1 MVAGWLADATY
12 KPKNYLRDDAATV
25 LRVNRSDSTP
35 SPSCSWN
42 LGVLSP
48 RFKTTTAD
56 LRSTVASARAAGSR
70 TPPHVDGPS
79 SDASRLHPPTC
90 GRLDVLIGDRI
101 GRAMWRHRQ

>member
-1 MVAGWLADATY
+1 MVAGWLVDATY
-12 KPKNYLRDDAATV
+12 NPKTYLRDYAATV

-56 LRSTVASARAAGSR
+56 LRSSVASARAAGR
-70 TPPHVDGPS
+70 QTPPHVDGLS

-90 GRLDVLIGDRI
+90 GRLDVAVSNFDRSCDVE
-101 GRAMWRHRQ
+101 A